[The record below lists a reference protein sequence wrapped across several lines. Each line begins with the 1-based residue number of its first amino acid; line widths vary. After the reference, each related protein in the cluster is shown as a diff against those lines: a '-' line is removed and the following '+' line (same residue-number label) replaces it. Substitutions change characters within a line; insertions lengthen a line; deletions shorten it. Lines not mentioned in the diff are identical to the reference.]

1 MGKYTII
8 ADVSQKIADLLSEG
22 MVPDLI
28 ADKNGIGLCGPDEK
42 GDFSVGIYLYNIE
55 ENNDFKR
62 SGMVNIS
69 YGEQKFPPVVLS
81 LYYMIT
87 AYSASDI
94 KFRAIQEQRILGR
107 VMQILYDNSIISGE
121 GFGNEVMGAD
131 IRIELL
137 DLSTEEK
144 MKLWNDTTKPYKT
157 SICYRVT
164 PVELE
169 STKGRRI
176 SRVTEFTVELKD
188 ESKEQ
193 QHGDR

>member
-1 MGKYTII
+1 MGRYTVI
-8 ADVSQKIADLLSEG
+8 AEVSQKLVDLLCDG

-28 ADKNGIGLCGPDEK
+28 TDKNGIGLCGPDEK

-62 SGMVNIS
+62 SGMVNVN
-69 YGEQKFPPVVLS
+69 YGQQKFPPMVLS

-87 AYSASDI
+87 AYSSSDI
-94 KFRAIQEQRILGR
+94 KFRAVQEQRMLGR
-107 VMQILYDNSIISGE
+107 IMQILADNSLINGE
-121 GFGNEVMGAD
+121 MFGNDVMGAD

-137 DLSTEEK
+137 DLTIEEK

-157 SICYRVT
+157 SLCYKLT

-169 STKGRRI
+169 STKGRTI
-176 SRVTEFTVELKD
+176 SRVKEFTVELQD
-188 ESKEQ
+188 AAEE
-193 QHGDR
+193 